1 MFKWSCRI
9 TVKLMAAVCRNI
21 KIVNTC
27 DRFCLGATFI
37 FFYFFFFY
45 FMFLSSIFNYTWQ
58 HTFRCSINNLEVE
71 LSVHLYCF
79 LVLFFTVNIS

>member
-21 KIVNTC
+21 KIANTC

-37 FFYFFFFY
+37 FF
-45 FMFLSSIFNYTWQ
+45 NYTWQ
-58 HTFRCSINNLEVE
+58 HTFRYSINNLEVE
-71 LSVHLYCF
+71 VSVHLYCL
-79 LVLFFTVNIS
+79 LVVFFTVNIS